1 MPIDYTS
8 RDFSSVKN
16 DLVRRA
22 RVSVPE
28 WTSGGTS
35 DFAMTLIDLWAYVAD
50 IQNYYLD
57 RAYSESFIDT
67 ATQSSS
73 IHALA
78 RMLGYTPNPAVSAT
92 TSVYLYN
99 ATAAAVTIPKGT
111 MFYVPSTTTAD
122 VVYFT
127 STTEVSVAANTS
139 SGNGQAVAVI
149 EGRAVAETLTTNYF
163 GDPSGT
169 FKLSES
175 GVIPSSLG
183 LTVGTTTYTHTTRL
197 TEAAASSPA
206 FTSITNS
213 VGDTVIVLGNGING
227 LVPPG
232 GSTIK
237 VEYRVGGGSKGN
249 VAANAITEMNA
260 PLTGIT
266 INISNVA
273 VGGTNPE
280 TLASIKANAPSV
292 KRTQNRAVTLLD
304 YESLVA
310 TFPGVVKSFTTSASP
325 SGTTTVYYSALP
337 YFSDFDTRDSSTA
350 VSLTAD
356 FGTAGNEINNDLL
369 TYITKR
375 SMLGVA
381 VQQINTTINFAD
393 VYIGF
398 SAVKVRDGYYQSE
411 VTTAIS
417 AAIRTMFT
425 WEAVKFNQTFR
436 VSDILSRVNSVVGVE
451 YVTLSNLGASGGSST
466 ADHTIT
472 VTNTTQVYLP
482 VLRTISYSGVTGG
495 LV

>member
-16 DLVRRA
+16 DLVKRA

-28 WTSGGTS
+28 WTSGGAS

-73 IHALA
+73 VHALA
-78 RMLGYTPNPAVSAT
+78 RMLGYTPNPAVSS
-92 TSVYLYN
+92 TSIVYLYN
-99 ATAAAVTIPKGT
+99 ATGAAVTIPKGT
-111 MFYVPSTTTAD
+111 LFYVPSTSSAD
-122 VVYFT
+122 AVYFT
-127 STTEVSVAANTS
+127 STAEVSVAANTS

-149 EGRAVAETLTTNYF
+149 EGRAVTETLTTNYF
-163 GDPSGT
+163 GDASGT
-169 FKLSES
+169 FRLSES
-175 GVIPSSLG
+175 GIIPSSLA
-183 LTVGTTTYTHTTRL
+183 LTVGTTSYTHTTRL
-197 TEAAASSPA
+197 TDAGASSPA
-206 FTSITNS
+206 FTSLTTSN
-213 VGDTVIVLGNGING
+213 GETVIVLGNGING

-232 GSTIK
+232 GSTIT
-237 VEYRVGGGSKGN
+237 VYYRVGGGSKGN
-249 VAANAITEMNA
+249 VAANAITEMSV
-260 PLTGIT
+260 PVTGIT
-266 INISNVA
+266 INMSNVA

-280 TLASIKANAPSV
+280 TLASIKSNAV
-292 KRTQNRAVTLLD
+292 TVNRTQDRAVTLLD
-304 YESLVA
+304 YESLIG

-337 YFSDFDTRDSSTA
+337 HFSNFETRNSSAA

-356 FGTAGNEINNDLL
+356 FGTAGNEIHSDLL
-369 TYITKR
+369 DYVTKR
-375 SMLGVA
+375 SMLGVS
-381 VQQINTTINFAD
+381 VQQISTTINFAD
-393 VYIGF
+393 VFIAF
-398 SAVKVRDGYYQSE
+398 SAVKVRDGHYQTE
-411 VTTAIS
+411 VKDAIT

-436 VSDILSRVNSVVGVE
+436 VSDILSKVNSVVGVE

-495 LV
+495 LA

>member
-57 RAYSESFIDT
+57 RAYSESFIET

-99 ATAAAVTIPKGT
+99 STGAAVTVPKGT

-122 VVYFT
+122 AVYFT
-127 STTEVSVAANTS
+127 STAEVSVAANTS

-149 EGRAVAETLTTNYF
+149 EGRAVTETLTTNYF

-175 GVIPSSLG
+175 GIIPSSLE
-183 LTVGTTTYTHTTRL
+183 LTVGTATYTHTTRL

-237 VEYRVGGGSKGN
+237 VSYRVGGGSKGN
-249 VAANAITEMNA
+249 VAANTITEMSV

-280 TLASIKANAPSV
+280 TLASIKANAPTV

-304 YESLVA
+304 YESLIA
-310 TFPGVVKSFTTSASP
+310 TFPGVVKTFTTSASP

-337 YFSDFDTRDSSTA
+337 HFSNFETRDSSVA

-356 FGTAGNEINNDLL
+356 FGTAGNEINSDLL
-369 TYITKR
+369 TYVTKR
-375 SMLGVA
+375 SMLGVN
-381 VQQINTTINFAD
+381 VQQISATVNFAN
-393 VYIGF
+393 VFIAF

-411 VTTAIS
+411 VTAAIS

-436 VSDILSRVNSVVGVE
+436 VSDILSKVNSVVGVE

-472 VTNTTQVYLP
+472 ATNTTQVYLP

-495 LV
+495 LA

>member
-8 RDFSSVKN
+8 RDFSSVKS

-35 DFAMTLIDLWAYVAD
+35 DFTMTLIDLWAYVAD

-73 IHALA
+73 VHALA

-92 TSVYLYN
+92 TIVYLYN
-99 ATAAAVTIPKGT
+99 STAAAVTIPKGT
-111 MFYVPSTTTAD
+111 LFYVPTTTTAD
-122 VVYFT
+122 AVYFT
-127 STTEVSVAANTS
+127 STAEVSVAATTS

-149 EGRAVAETLTTNYF
+149 EGRSVTETLTTNYF

-175 GVIPSSLG
+175 GVIPSSLE

-197 TEAAASSPA
+197 TEAAAASPA

-213 VGDTVIVLGNGING
+213 VGDIVIVLGNGING

-232 GSTIK
+232 GSTIT
-237 VEYRVGGGSKGN
+237 VAYRVGGGSKGN
-249 VAANAITEMNA
+249 VAANAITEMST

-280 TLASIKANAPSV
+280 TLASIKANAPTV
-292 KRTQNRAVTLLD
+292 KRTQDRAVTLLD
-304 YESLVA
+304 YESLIS

-337 YFSDFDTRDSSTA
+337 YFSNFDTRDSSAA

-356 FGTAGNEINNDLL
+356 FGTAGNEINSDLL
-369 TYITKR
+369 TYITRR

-381 VQQINTTINFAD
+381 VQQISTTINFVDIFIA
-393 VYIGF
+393 F

-411 VTTAIS
+411 VTDDIS

-425 WEAVKFNQTFR
+425 WEAVAFNQTFR
-436 VSDILSRVNSVVGVE
+436 VSDILSKVNSVVGVE

-466 ADHTIT
+466 ADYTIT

-482 VLRTISYSGVTGG
+482 VLRTLSYSGVTGG
-495 LV
+495 LA

>member
-8 RDFSSVKN
+8 RDFSSVKA
-16 DLVRRA
+16 DLLRRA

-57 RAYSESFIDT
+57 RAYSEAFIGT
-67 ATQSSS
+67 ATQSAS

-78 RMLGYTPNPAVSAT
+78 RHLGYTPNPAVSASST
-92 TSVYLYN
+92 VYLYN
-99 ATAAAVTIPKGT
+99 STASAVTIPNGT
-111 MFYVPSTTTAD
+111 TFYVPSTSTAD
-122 VVYFT
+122 IVYFT
-127 STTEVSVAANTS
+127 STAEVSVAANTT
-139 SGNGQAVAVI
+139 SGNGQAVTVL
-149 EGRAVAETLTTNYF
+149 EGRSVTETLTTNYF

-169 FKLSES
+169 FRLSES
-175 GVIPSSLG
+175 GVIPASLS

-197 TEAAASSPA
+197 TEAAASAPS

-213 VGDTVIVLGNGING
+213 IGEVVIVLGDGING

-232 GSTIK
+232 GSTIT
-237 VEYRVGGGSKGN
+237 VTYRVGGGNTGN
-249 VAANAITEMNA
+249 VAANVITEMST

-266 INISNVA
+266 VQSSTVG
-273 VGGTNPE
+273 VGGSNPE
-280 TLASIKANAPSV
+280 ELASIKANAPTV
-292 KRTQNRAVTLLD
+292 RRTQDRAVTLAD
-304 YESLVA
+304 YESLISS
-310 TFPGVVKSFTTSASP
+310 FPGVVKAFTVTASP
-325 SGTTTVYYSALP
+325 SGSTTVYYSALP
-337 YFSDFDTRDSSTA
+337 NFVDFETRDSSTA
-350 VSLTAD
+350 TSLTAD
-356 FGTAGNEINNDLL
+356 FGTAGVEINESLATYL
-369 TYITKR
+369 TSR

-381 VQQINTTINFAD
+381 VQQISATINFAD
-393 VYIGF
+393 VFIAF

-411 VTTAIS
+411 VTAAISTAIRS
-417 AAIRTMFT
+417 MFT
-425 WEAVKFNQTFR
+425 WQAVKFNQTFR
-436 VSDILSRVNSVVGVE
+436 VSDILSLVNSVVGVE

-495 LV
+495 LA

>member
-8 RDFSSVKN
+8 RDFSSVKS

-35 DFAMTLIDLWAYVAD
+35 DFTMTLIDLWAYVAD

-73 IHALA
+73 VHALA

-92 TSVYLYN
+92 TIVYLYN
-99 ATAAAVTIPKGT
+99 ATGAAVTIPKGT
-111 MFYVPSTTTAD
+111 TFYAPSTATAD

-127 STTEVSVAANTS
+127 STAEVSVAATTS

-149 EGRAVAETLTTNYF
+149 EGRSVTETLTTNYF

-169 FKLSES
+169 FTLSES
-175 GVIPSSLG
+175 GVIPSSLE

-197 TEAAASSPA
+197 TEAGAASPA

-232 GSTIK
+232 GSTLK
-237 VEYRVGGGSKGN
+237 VTYRVGGGSKGN
-249 VAANAITEMNA
+249 VAANAITEMSS

-280 TLASIKANAPSV
+280 TLASIKANAPTV
-292 KRTQNRAVTLLD
+292 KRTQDRAVTLLD
-304 YESLVA
+304 YESLIS

-337 YFSDFDTRDSSTA
+337 YFSNFDTRDSSAA

-356 FGTAGNEINNDLL
+356 FGTAGNEINSDLL

-375 SMLGVA
+375 SMLGVS
-381 VQQINTTINFAD
+381 VQQISTTINFVDIFIA
-393 VYIGF
+393 F

-411 VTTAIS
+411 ITAAIS

-436 VSDILSRVNSVVGVE
+436 VSDILSKVNSVVGVE

-466 ADHTIT
+466 ADYTIT

-495 LV
+495 LA